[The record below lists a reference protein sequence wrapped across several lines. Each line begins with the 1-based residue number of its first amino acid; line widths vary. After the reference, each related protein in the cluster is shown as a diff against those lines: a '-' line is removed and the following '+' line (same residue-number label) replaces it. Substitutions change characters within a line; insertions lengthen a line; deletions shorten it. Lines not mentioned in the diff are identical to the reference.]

1 MNYKQK
7 MVIELVDLRE
17 KIIKLESLD
26 KITTEEERNLLDRQL
41 KAMSEYYTILHDRI
55 MIMLDDCKKEA
66 CCN

>member
-55 MIMLDDCKKEA
+55 MIMLDD
-66 CCN
+66 